1 MDFTILRV
9 LKAHSILLLTSL
21 ALFTVGC
28 EDDDHDEHGHEEGH
42 TDAEGFKLKDENG
55 NEVYSQFEGA
65 IEGAITLNVG
75 ETLELTV
82 HFLDDDGN
90 EIEHEEEEE
99 EGEDHEDGLEVSGA
113 DPNIAIVEVE
123 GHEDEG
129 DGHDHGMGIH
139 IEGVSSGT
147 TNFELRLMHQGHA
160 DFTSLDV
167 LVTVN

>member
-42 TDAEGFKLKDENG
+42 TDAEGFKLEDENG

-90 EIEHEEEEE
+90 EIEHDEE

>member
-1 MDFTILRV
+1 MYFTILRV
-9 LKAHSILLLTSL
+9 LRAHSILLLTSL

-42 TDAEGFKLKDENG
+42 TDAEGFKLEDENG

-90 EIEHEEEEE
+90 EIEHEEE

>member
-42 TDAEGFKLKDENG
+42 TDAEGFKLEDENG
-55 NEVYSQFEGA
+55 NDVYSQFEGA

-90 EIEHEEEEE
+90 EIEHEEE

>member
-1 MDFTILRV
+1 MDFTVLRV

-42 TDAEGFKLKDENG
+42 TDAEGFKLEDENG

-65 IEGAITLNVG
+65 IDGAITLNVG
-75 ETLELTV
+75 ETIELTV

-90 EIEHEEEEE
+90 EIEHEEE

-113 DPNIAIVEVE
+113 DPNIATVEVE

-129 DGHDHGMGIH
+129 DGHDHGMAIH

-160 DFTSLDV
+160 DFTSLDA

>member
-9 LKAHSILLLTSL
+9 LKVHSILLLTSL

-65 IEGAITLNVG
+65 IDGAITLNVG

-90 EIEHEEEEE
+90 EIEHEEE
-99 EGEDHEDGLEVSGA
+99 GEDHEDGLEVSVA
-113 DPNIAIVEVE
+113 DPNIATVEVE

-129 DGHDHGMGIH
+129 DGHDHGMAIH

>member
-42 TDAEGFKLKDENG
+42 TDAEGFKLEDENG

-75 ETLELTV
+75 ESLELTV

-90 EIEHEEEEE
+90 EIEHEEE

>member
-42 TDAEGFKLKDENG
+42 TDAEGFKLEDENG

-90 EIEHEEEEE
+90 EIEHEEED

-129 DGHDHGMGIH
+129 DGHDHGMVIH

>member
-42 TDAEGFKLKDENG
+42 TDAEGFKLEDENG

-90 EIEHEEEEE
+90 EIEHEEEE

-167 LVTVN
+167 LITVN

>member
-42 TDAEGFKLKDENG
+42 TDAEGFKLEDENG

-90 EIEHEEEEE
+90 EIEHEEEE
-99 EGEDHEDGLEVSGA
+99 GEDHEDGLEVSGA

-129 DGHDHGMGIH
+129 DGHDHGMGLH

>member
-42 TDAEGFKLKDENG
+42 TDAEGFKLEDENG
-55 NEVYSQFEGA
+55 NDVYSQFEGA

-90 EIEHEEEEE
+90 EIEHEEEE

>member
-42 TDAEGFKLKDENG
+42 TDAEGFKLEDENG

-65 IEGAITLNVG
+65 IDGAITLNVG

-90 EIEHEEEEE
+90 EIEHEEEE

-129 DGHDHGMGIH
+129 DGHDHGMAIH

>member
-9 LKAHSILLLTSL
+9 LKAHSILFLTSL

-42 TDAEGFKLKDENG
+42 TDAEGFKLEDENG

-90 EIEHEEEEE
+90 EIEHEEE

>member
-42 TDAEGFKLKDENG
+42 TDAEGFKLEDENG

-99 EGEDHEDGLEVSGA
+99 GEDHEDGLEVSGA

-129 DGHDHGMGIH
+129 DGHDHGMGLH

>member
-1 MDFTILRV
+1 MDFTVLRV

-28 EDDDHDEHGHEEGH
+28 EDDDHDEHGHGEGH
-42 TDAEGFKLKDENG
+42 TDAEGFKLEDENG

-65 IEGAITLNVG
+65 IDGAITLNVG

-90 EIEHEEEEE
+90 EIEHEEEE
-99 EGEDHEDGLEVSGA
+99 GEDHEDGLEVSVA
-113 DPNIAIVEVE
+113 DPNIATVEVE

-129 DGHDHGMGIH
+129 DGHDHGMAIH

>member
-42 TDAEGFKLKDENG
+42 TDAQGFKLKDENG
-55 NEVYSQFEGA
+55 NELYSQFEGA
-65 IEGAITLNVG
+65 IDGAITLNVG

-90 EIEHEEEEE
+90 EIEHEEEE
-99 EGEDHEDGLEVSGA
+99 GEDHEDGLEVSVA
-113 DPNIAIVEVE
+113 DPNIATVEVE
-123 GHEDEG
+123 SHEDEG
-129 DGHDHGMGIH
+129 DGHDHGMAIH

>member
-42 TDAEGFKLKDENG
+42 TDAEGFKLEDENG

-65 IEGAITLNVG
+65 MEGAITLNVG

-90 EIEHEEEEE
+90 EIEHEEEE

>member
-42 TDAEGFKLKDENG
+42 TDAEGFKLEDENG

-82 HFLDDDGN
+82 HFLDDDRN
-90 EIEHEEEEE
+90 EIEHEEE

>member
-42 TDAEGFKLKDENG
+42 TDAEGFKLEDENG

-90 EIEHEEEEE
+90 EIEHEEE

>member
-42 TDAEGFKLKDENG
+42 TDAEGFKLEDENG

-99 EGEDHEDGLEVSGA
+99 GEDHEDGLEVSGA

-129 DGHDHGMGIH
+129 DGHDHGMGLH

-167 LVTVN
+167 LITVN

>member
-42 TDAEGFKLKDENG
+42 TDAEGFKLEDENG

-90 EIEHEEEEE
+90 EIEHEEEE

>member
-9 LKAHSILLLTSL
+9 LKAHSILFLTSL

-42 TDAEGFKLKDENG
+42 TDAEGFKLEDENG

-99 EGEDHEDGLEVSGA
+99 GEDHEDGLEVSGA

-129 DGHDHGMGIH
+129 DGHDHGMGLH

>member
-9 LKAHSILLLTSL
+9 LKAHSILFLTSL

-42 TDAEGFKLKDENG
+42 TDAEGFKLEDENG

-90 EIEHEEEEE
+90 EIEHEEEE

>member
-99 EGEDHEDGLEVSGA
+99 GEDHEDGLEVS
-113 DPNIAIVEVE
+113 
-123 GHEDEG
+123 
-129 DGHDHGMGIH
+129 
-139 IEGVSSGT
+139 
-147 TNFELRLMHQGHA
+147 
-160 DFTSLDV
+160 V
-167 LVTVN
+167 LIQT

>member
-1 MDFTILRV
+1 MDFTVLRV

-42 TDAEGFKLKDENG
+42 TDAEGFKLEDENG

-90 EIEHEEEEE
+90 EIEHEEEE
-99 EGEDHEDGLEVSGA
+99 GEDHEDGLEVSGA
-113 DPNIAIVEVE
+113 DPNIATVEVE

-139 IEGVSSGT
+139 IEGVSSGA

>member
-65 IEGAITLNVG
+65 IDGAITLNVG

-90 EIEHEEEEE
+90 EIEHEEE
-99 EGEDHEDGLEVSGA
+99 GEDHEDGLEVSVA
-113 DPNIAIVEVE
+113 DPNIATVEVE

-129 DGHDHGMGIH
+129 DGHDHGMAIH

>member
-9 LKAHSILLLTSL
+9 LKAHSILLLTSI

-42 TDAEGFKLKDENG
+42 TDAEGFKLEDENE

-90 EIEHEEEEE
+90 EIEHEEEE
-99 EGEDHEDGLEVSGA
+99 GEDHEDGLEVSVA
-113 DPNIAIVEVE
+113 DPNIAIFEVA
-123 GHEDEG
+123 GHED
-129 DGHDHGMGIH
+129 
-139 IEGVSSGT
+139 
-147 TNFELRLMHQGHA
+147 
-160 DFTSLDV
+160 
-167 LVTVN
+167 

>member
-9 LKAHSILLLTSL
+9 LNAHSILLLTSL

-42 TDAEGFKLKDENG
+42 TDAEGFKLEDENG

-90 EIEHEEEEE
+90 EIEHEEE

>member
-42 TDAEGFKLKDENG
+42 TDAEGFRLEDENG

-99 EGEDHEDGLEVSGA
+99 GEDHEDGLEVSGA

-129 DGHDHGMGIH
+129 DGHDHGMGLH

>member
-1 MDFTILRV
+1 MDFTVLRV

-28 EDDDHDEHGHEEGH
+28 EDDDHDEHGHGEGH
-42 TDAEGFKLKDENG
+42 TDAEGFKLEDENG

-65 IEGAITLNVG
+65 IDGAITLNVG

-90 EIEHEEEEE
+90 EIEHEEEE
-99 EGEDHEDGLEVSGA
+99 GEDHEDGLEVSVA
-113 DPNIAIVEVE
+113 DPNIATVEVE

-129 DGHDHGMGIH
+129 DGNDHGMAIH

>member
-9 LKAHSILLLTSL
+9 LKAHSILLLTGL

-42 TDAEGFKLKDENG
+42 TDAEGFKLEDENG

-65 IEGAITLNVG
+65 ITGAIALNVG

-90 EIEHEEEEE
+90 EIEHEEEE
-99 EGEDHEDGLEVSGA
+99 GEDHEDGLEVTVS
-113 DPNIAIVEVE
+113 DPNIATVEVE

-129 DGHDHGMGIH
+129 DGHDHGMAIH

>member
-42 TDAEGFKLKDENG
+42 TDAEGFKLEDENG

>member
-42 TDAEGFKLKDENG
+42 TDAQGFKLKDENG
-55 NEVYSQFEGA
+55 NELYSQFEGA
-65 IEGAITLNVG
+65 IDGAITLNVG

-90 EIEHEEEEE
+90 EIEHEEEE
-99 EGEDHEDGLEVSGA
+99 GEDHEDGLEVSVA
-113 DPNIAIVEVE
+113 DPNIATVEVE

-129 DGHDHGMGIH
+129 DGHDHGMAIH

>member
-42 TDAEGFKLKDENG
+42 TDAEGFKLEDENG

-90 EIEHEEEEE
+90 EIEHEEEE
-99 EGEDHEDGLEVSGA
+99 GEDHEDGLEVSGA
-113 DPNIAIVEVE
+113 DPNIATVEVE

-129 DGHDHGMGIH
+129 DGHDHGMAIH

>member
-1 MDFTILRV
+1 MDFTVLRV

-42 TDAEGFKLKDENG
+42 TDAEGFKLEDENG

-90 EIEHEEEEE
+90 EIEHEEEE
-99 EGEDHEDGLEVSGA
+99 GEDHEDGLEVSGA
-113 DPNIAIVEVE
+113 DPNIATVEVE

-129 DGHDHGMGIH
+129 DGHDHGMAIH

>member
-21 ALFTVGC
+21 VLFTVGC

-42 TDAEGFKLKDENG
+42 TDAEGFKLEDENG

-65 IEGAITLNVG
+65 ISGAITLNAG

-90 EIEHEEEEE
+90 EIEHEEEE
-99 EGEDHEDGLEVSGA
+99 GEDHEDGLEVSVA

>member
-42 TDAEGFKLKDENG
+42 TDAEGFKLEDENG

-99 EGEDHEDGLEVSGA
+99 GEDHEDGLEVSGA

-129 DGHDHGMGIH
+129 DGHDHGMGIR

>member
-1 MDFTILRV
+1 MDFTVLRV

-42 TDAEGFKLKDENG
+42 TDAEGFKLEDENG

-90 EIEHEEEEE
+90 EIEHEEEE
-99 EGEDHEDGLEVSGA
+99 GEDHEDGLEVSGA

-129 DGHDHGMGIH
+129 DGHDHGMAIH